1 MCLAIPGQ
9 VVVLEDRGPVV
20 FGTVDFDG
28 TRREV
33 CFASIPDIRVEEY
46 VIVHVGF
53 ALARVDEASARET
66 LAMFRDLDLLD
77 AELGADPVAAAAEG
91 RSAP

>member
-9 VVVLEDRGPVV
+9 VVDLESRGKVV

-33 CFASIPDIRVEEY
+33 CFASIPDIGVGEY

-53 ALARVDEASARET
+53 ALARVDEASALET

-77 AELGADPVAAAAEG
+77 AELDRDPGPTGVH
-91 RSAP
+91 R